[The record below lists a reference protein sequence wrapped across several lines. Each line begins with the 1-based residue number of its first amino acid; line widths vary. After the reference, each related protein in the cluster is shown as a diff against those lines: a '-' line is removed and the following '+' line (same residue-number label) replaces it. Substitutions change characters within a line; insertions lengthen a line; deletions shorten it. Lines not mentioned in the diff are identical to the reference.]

1 MRKGKND
8 GFENLCFKLENE
20 YKKSENKNIN
30 KYVLVKELVKSE
42 TKCQHEKLLDLK
54 AEASGSD
61 YMEHFAILLAELA
74 IILSVFQYLLTILD
88 NVSLFFQII
97 IGSVIMF
104 FVSWGMYKFI
114 GYKPIKHWRYHILIA
129 IDEILQE
136 QEREL
141 EKRSEQLYRMRY
153 FERENIH

>member
-1 MRKGKND
+1 MNI
-8 GFENLCFKLENE
+8 
-20 YKKSENKNIN
+20 KSHKIKID
-30 KYVLVKELVKSE
+30 KYLFAKELVKSK

-61 YMEHFAILLAELA
+61 YMEYFAVLLAEVA
-74 IILSVFQYLLTILD
+74 IALSVFQYLMTILYKIPSYIGD
-88 NVSLFFQII
+88 I
-97 IGSVIMF
+97 IGTV
-104 FVSWGMYKFI
+104 FVFLIVLSIKKFN
-114 GYKPIKHWRYHILIA
+114 GCAYVKHWRYHILIA
-129 IDEILQE
+129 IDEILKE